1 MTVRLLMKV
10 RVDKISSVSPDIKTI
25 EFTPADREYFPV
37 CAAGSN
43 IIFRMKKGLSR
54 QYSVC
59 NSHDPQNYRIAVKL
73 DPSGRGGS
81 QYVHEHVREKEH
93 YFISYPQPD
102 FSINPLFSEYI
113 FIAGGIGITPILSFI
128 YELADKEKKMT
139 LHYCVRHR
147 QDAIFLDEL
156 NNLPVDVV
164 LHCSNEGSRLDIE
177 RLLNICPE
185 NTVLYYCGSARF
197 NQSISLAC
205 QHWPT
210 GTAFS
215 ENFSSPPQQGAI
227 LGEPFI
233 AEIPRSGHTLQVSAE
248 KTLLQVLLDDGVDID
263 YACEAG
269 TCRSCIIDIISGEI
283 QHKDH
288 CLTEEERKTL
298 MTPCVS
304 RGKGIIVINSL

>member
-10 RVDKISSVSPDIKTI
+10 RVDKISTLSPDIKAI
-25 EFTPADREYFPV
+25 EFTPADREFFPA
-37 CAAGSN
+37 CTAGSN

-54 QYSVC
+54 QYSLC
-59 NSHDPQNYRIAVKL
+59 NHRDPRRYRIAVKL
-73 DPSGRGGS
+73 EPSGRGGS
-81 QYVHEHVREKEH
+81 QFAHEYVRENEH

-102 FSINPLFSEYI
+102 FSLSSLFSEYI

-128 YELADKEKKMT
+128 YELADKDKKMT
-139 LHYCVRHR
+139 LHYCVRHQR
-147 QDAIFLDEL
+147 EAIFLDEL
-156 NNLPVDVV
+156 SRLPVNVIM
-164 LHCSNEGSRLDIE
+164 HCSEEGERLDINH
-177 RLLNICPE
+177 LLSVRPKD
-185 NTVLYYCGSARF
+185 TALYYCGSVRF
-197 NQSISLAC
+197 NQSVSEAC
-205 QHWPT
+205 HHWPS
-210 GTAFS
+210 GTTFS
-215 ENFSSPPQQGAI
+215 ENFSAPPAPEGVM
-227 LGEPFI
+227 GDPFI
-233 AEIPRSGHTLQVSAE
+233 AEIPRSGHTLQVTAE

-263 YACEAG
+263 YSCEAG